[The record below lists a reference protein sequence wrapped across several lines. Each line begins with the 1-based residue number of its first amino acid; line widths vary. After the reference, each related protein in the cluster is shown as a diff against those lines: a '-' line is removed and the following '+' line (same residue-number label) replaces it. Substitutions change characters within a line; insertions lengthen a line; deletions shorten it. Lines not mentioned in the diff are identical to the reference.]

1 MKTQYAIIST
11 KDFLNEKAYSDFLTE
26 FETNQGKIENVITR
40 KCANRKDEMILEII
54 INEN

>member
-1 MKTQYAIIST
+1 MKTLYAIIST
-11 KDFLNEKAYSDFLTE
+11 KVFLNENAYSDFLFE
-26 FETNQGKIENVITR
+26 FEANHGKIENVITR